1 VRVGGVDIRG
11 VKQASLR
18 RLTAVVAQET
28 VLFNESVAFNI
39 GYGLEGDDRERV
51 VQAAK
56 RAQLHDRVISW
67 EDGYDTVVGER
78 GLRLS
83 GGEKQRLGIARAL
96 VRDPRILILDEATS
110 ALDTTTERAIQHSLT
125 EASKGRTT
133 LVVAHRLSTIIDADE
148 IIVLR
153 DGRGVERGSHAVLAK
168 KTKGLYAG
176 LWKAQSGTEK
186 KGYLSA
192 EECRRHIDKA
202 CPPACP
208 IPRERPL
215 LRTVSLPAPRPAVQD
230 DNDLIYRP
238 APAAVEQVVELHEEE

>member
-1 VRVGGVDIRG
+1 MGGVDIRG

-56 RAQLHDRVISW
+56 RAQLHDRVVSW

-125 EASKGRTT
+125 EASKGRTM
-133 LVVAHRLSTIIDADE
+133 
-148 IIVLR
+148 
-153 DGRGVERGSHAVLAK
+153 
-168 KTKGLYAG
+168 
-176 LWKAQSGTEK
+176 
-186 KGYLSA
+186 
-192 EECRRHIDKA
+192 C
-202 CPPACP
+202 
-208 IPRERPL
+208 
-215 LRTVSLPAPRPAVQD
+215 
-230 DNDLIYRP
+230 
-238 APAAVEQVVELHEEE
+238 

>member
-1 VRVGGVDIRG
+1 M
-11 VKQASLR
+11 AP
-18 RLTAVVAQET
+18 
-28 VLFNESVAFNI
+28 
-39 GYGLEGDDRERV
+39 GLEGDDRERV

-56 RAQLHDRVISW
+56 RAQLHDRVVSW

-133 LVVAHRLSTIIDADE
+133 LVVAHRLSTIIGADE

-153 DGRGVERGSHAVLAK
+153 DGRAVERGTHAVLAK
-168 KTKGLYAG
+168 KPKGLYAG
-176 LWKAQSGTEK
+176 LWKAQSGPEK
-186 KGYLSA
+186 KGSLSA

-202 CPPACP
+202 CPPGCP
-208 IPRERPL
+208 IPRE
-215 LRTVSLPAPRPAVQD
+215 
-230 DNDLIYRP
+230 
-238 APAAVEQVVELHEEE
+238 

>member
-1 VRVGGVDIRG
+1 M
-11 VKQASLR
+11 
-18 RLTAVVAQET
+18 
-28 VLFNESVAFNI
+28 
-39 GYGLEGDDRERV
+39 
-51 VQAAK
+51 
-56 RAQLHDRVISW
+56 
-67 EDGYDTVVGER
+67 
-78 GLRLS
+78 
-83 GGEKQRLGIARAL
+83 
-96 VRDPRILILDEATS
+96 LDEATS
-110 ALDTTTERAIQHSLT
+110 ALDSENEDLVQRALDT
-125 EASKGRTT
+125 LMEGKTT

-153 DGRGVERGSHAVLAK
+153 DGRAVERGTHAVLAK
-168 KTKGLYAG
+168 KQKGLYAG

-202 CPPACP
+202 CPPGCP

-238 APAAVEQVVELHEEE
+238 APAAVEQVVELHEEECYSFAASR